1 VTGTAIGKIKRRAWQ
16 KKEQTDKRGYIEGTR
31 ERGERKRER
40 ATVTATATVR

>member
-1 VTGTAIGKIKRRAWQ
+1 VTGTAAGE
-16 KKEQTDKRGYIEGTR
+16 KEDLAEERVNDEGLVGSR